1 MRKIGKKHKKKK
13 AASCENQ
20 LSLED
25 NKVIF
30 EKYMKEWFEN
40 NKRVNW
46 VNFSSE
52 PICQRK
58 NNEVNTAVEEVFDK
72 EPLSVQCFTK
82 DFAIMMQLFRSMTR
96 DLNFSK
102 PFRMVIEYDPE
113 QLRVKRDVFVPATV
127 LEQYTQKVME
137 KVKD

>member
-1 MRKIGKKHKKKK
+1 MRRIGKKHKKKK
-13 AASCENQ
+13 AVFGGDQ
-20 LSLED
+20 LSLEE

-30 EKYMKEWFEN
+30 EKNMKEWFEN
-40 NKRVNW
+40 RKRE
-46 VNFSSE
+46 NFLSD

-72 EPLSVQCFTK
+72 EPLSMQCFTK